1 MSQLLQNFPQDYKNF
16 VMSRELHESSKKF
29 NKNIEKYKYVLVF
42 PFYQSNGSVQDSLLI
57 GFSDEPTIY
66 KCDSE
71 NQKAAFQAFTS
82 HEIIKINNIK
92 AVFTESMAF
101 STSLFEK
108 IPQDKVLW
116 SQLIDAPKI
125 EDGSYDLL
133 LESFLEFFGLNRN
146 EYNQDYSESF
156 DFEGHFCK
164 DQNKPNELELRVVWH
179 DVDSYDKF
187 GTIITLIFWKS
198 EFIGWVSTGGRYLDT
213 NSAST
218 VNIDAWKDLMQA
230 IYESTKFQRSNR
242 LAGVSVYDMNAVE
255 VDDVVSVPGVS
266 MRSYSEEKV

>member
-16 VMSRELHESSKKF
+16 VMSRNLHESSKKF

-42 PFYQSNGSVQDSLLI
+42 PFYQRNGSVQDSLLI

-71 NQKAAFQAFTS
+71 NQKAAFQAFAS
-82 HEIIKINNIK
+82 NDIININNVK
-92 AVFTESMAF
+92 TVFTESMAF
-101 STSLFEK
+101 ATSLFEK

-125 EDGSYDLL
+125 DDGSYHLL
-133 LESFLEFFGLNRN
+133 LESFLEFFGLDRN

-156 DFEGHFCK
+156 DFERHFCK
-164 DQNKPNELELRVVWH
+164 DENKPSELELRVVWQ

-198 EFIGWVSTGGRYLDT
+198 EFIGWVSTSGRYLDT
-213 NSAST
+213 DSAST

-266 MRSYSEEKV
+266 MRNYSEEKV

>member
-16 VMSRELHESSKKF
+16 VMSRNVHESSKKF

-133 LESFLEFFGLNRN
+133 LESFLEFFGLERN

-164 DQNKPNELELRVVWH
+164 DHNKPNELELRVVWH

-187 GTIITLIFWKS
+187 GTIITLIFWKN